1 VDETDSRLG
10 VFAVVTAAGFL
21 LRMNIKFCVSPR
33 ELSFWREGA
42 SNVHR
47 VDKSCSREDWDI

>member
-1 VDETDSRLG
+1 MDEIDSRLG

-33 ELSFWREGA
+33 ESFWREGA
-42 SNVHR
+42 SNVPR

>member
-1 VDETDSRLG
+1 MDEIDSRLG

-33 ELSFWREGA
+33 ASFWREGA
-42 SNVHR
+42 SNVPR